1 MAKVNNEAL
10 DELKNIRAG
19 LDDMYNKLNIT
30 LYTKN
35 VGAKVSY
42 SETNP
47 FDSVQENF
55 EYISTKIRELQDSE
69 IIGDE

>member
-1 MAKVNNEAL
+1 MTKVNNEAL
-10 DELKNIRAG
+10 DEFKKIRAA
-19 LDDMYNKLNIT
+19 LDDMYNKLNVT
-30 LYTKN
+30 FYTKN

-69 IIGDE
+69 IIGD

>member
-1 MAKVNNEAL
+1 MRISNEVNV
-10 DELKNIRAG
+10 ELKNIRAG

-69 IIGDE
+69 IIGD

>member
-1 MAKVNNEAL
+1 MKINNEVL
-10 DELKNIRAG
+10 DELKKIRAG
-19 LDDMYNKLNIT
+19 IDDMYNKLNIT

-35 VGAKVSY
+35 VGVKVSY

-55 EYISTKIRELQDSE
+55 EYITTKIRELQDSE
-69 IIGDE
+69 IIGD

>member
-69 IIGDE
+69 IIGD

>member
-55 EYISTKIRELQDSE
+55 EYISTKIRELQNSE

>member
-47 FDSVQENF
+47 FDSVQDNF

-69 IIGDE
+69 IIGD

>member
-1 MAKVNNEAL
+1 MKINNEVHE
-10 DELKNIRAG
+10 ELIKIRGAIG
-19 LDDMYNKLNIT
+19 DMYNKLNIT

-35 VGAKVSY
+35 VGVKVSY

-55 EYISTKIRELQDSE
+55 EYITTKIRELQDSE
-69 IIGDE
+69 IIGD

>member
-55 EYISTKIRELQDSE
+55 EYISTKNQRITRL
-69 IIGDE
+69 

>member
-1 MAKVNNEAL
+1 MRISNEVNV
-10 DELKNIRAG
+10 ELKNIRAG

-55 EYISTKIRELQDSE
+55 EYISTKIRELQNSE

>member
-55 EYISTKIRELQDSE
+55 EYISTKIRELQNSE
-69 IIGDE
+69 IIGD

>member
-1 MAKVNNEAL
+1 MKINNEVHE
-10 DELKNIRAG
+10 ELKKIRAA

-69 IIGDE
+69 IIGD